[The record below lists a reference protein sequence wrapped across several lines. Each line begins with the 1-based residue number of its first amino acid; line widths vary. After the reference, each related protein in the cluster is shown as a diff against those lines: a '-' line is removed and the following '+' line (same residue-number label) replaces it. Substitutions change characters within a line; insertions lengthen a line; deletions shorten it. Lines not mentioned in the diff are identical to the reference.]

1 MEDWVLLIIWVSSDF
16 RFLGFGISSNSLEA
30 YPDFMDCDSTNIH
43 SAGGLMRYWSAP
55 TSVFANLLDGTEGLL
70 PSNNGGGGGSGAE
83 DYRVIRSTSPVV
95 VNRSCSMVNCGG
107 GDQIGNS
114 LGVMNLNNSMQL
126 DLGARNSGNLFRQS
140 SSPAGI
146 FSNFTAENGNTTR
159 QYDDNFLN
167 SSWHNSAIKD
177 LKRGRDN
184 NGRTFSTSIVLET
197 QNAGYE
203 NNNRGLAHHLSF
215 PITFNNDPVE
225 KFFRFQEHPIRH
237 QIRAKRG
244 CATHPRS
251 IAERNRRTRISE
263 RMKKLQELFPDMDKQ
278 TSKAEML
285 ELAVEYIKGL
295 QRQVKTL
302 TDTNA
307 KCACLCSSR

>member
-1 MEDWVLLIIWVSSDF
+1 WVLLIIWVSSDF
-16 RFLGFGISSNSLEA
+16 SFLGFGISSNSLEA

-95 VNRSCSMVNCGG
+95 VNRSC
-107 GDQIGNS
+107 
-114 LGVMNLNNSMQL
+114 
-126 DLGARNSGNLFRQS
+126 
-140 SSPAGI
+140 
-146 FSNFTAENGNTTR
+146 NTTR
-159 QYDDNFLN
+159 QYDDDFLN
-167 SSWHNSAIKD
+167 SSWHNSATRD

-184 NGRTFSTSIVLET
+184 NGRTFPTSIVLET